1 MNLRLLVTSLA
12 IGAGLAGCGGGASDD
27 EARGSAQ
34 ARQQIASAVERAPRA
49 VAAAAGRGDA
59 AAAAALD
66 PAAQASQLF
75 DFAEANF
82 PQYFPSHR
90 PDMDAPSWR
99 YRHYPETGTY
109 LIVADGRVYVLGG
122 PLGPD
127 VTYVGL
133 AHDILNPP
141 PNAVAA
147 VTTPATGKT
156 AWNIKTAAQFTLTDT
171 SGMAV
176 AGPFTCSSDAPV
188 EIEVA
193 ADCSTVTGRRLGT
206 HTISVAKGG
215 LVGKAAIKVIPQG
228 QPIGTGPRANYNV
241 VAMPDGRALAWGSA
255 DAPLGQGKW
264 TSPAVGAFLP
274 LPVKNTAGDGVLGGV
289 VAVAVGVYQAFALTE
304 DGELYSWGG
313 STALG
318 RVARNG
324 DPLPG
329 KVLDPTGLAPLKRIV
344 SVASGET
351 NAVALADDGT
361 VYAWG
366 ESTGLPGS
374 DPKTYPGAVAN
385 LPGQVV
391 GISAGW
397 LWNAA
402 LLSDG
407 RVVTWGVNTDGATG
421 QGATASDRRSPGFVL
436 DNVTGQPI
444 SGAVAIS
451 AGYQHGFALT
461 AAGQAYGWGRNTWGT
476 LAQGTRGNTFNKA
489 VLVKAP
495 GGAAAWSGLRM
506 IVAGGNY
513 GLAIDQAGQ
522 VYSWGYSQNG
532 ELGDGPDHPRVNES
546 SFPAAVLSPTGVGA
560 LSDAVAIGASYDH
573 SLAVGADGRLFI
585 WGSGSGGKLG
595 QGGSS
600 TADSYVARPV
610 KNEAGT
616 GTLDLGPMG
625 HWPNLTRRGAL

>member
-1 MNLRLLVTSLA
+1 MKLRLLVISLA
-12 IGAGLAGCGGGASDD
+12 IGAGLAGCGGGTSDD

-49 VAAAAGRGDA
+49 VAAAAGPGAA

-156 AWNIKTAAQFTLTDT
+156 AWNIATAATFTLTDT
-171 SGMAV
+171 SGLAV
-176 AGPFTCSSDAPV
+176 AGPFTCSSDDTVAL
-188 EIEVA
+188 EVA

-206 HTISVAKGG
+206 HSITVAKGG
-215 LVGKAAIKVIPQG
+215 VLGKASIKVIPQA
-228 QPIGTGPRANYNV
+228 QPIGTGPRAKYNL

-289 VAVAVGVYQAFALTE
+289 VAVAAGEYYAYALSE
-304 DGELYSWGG
+304 DGELNSWGG
-313 STALG
+313 ST
-318 RVARNG
+318 
-324 DPLPG
+324 PLPRN
-329 KVLDPTGLAPLKRIV
+329 VVDPTGLTPLRRIV
-344 SVASGET
+344 SVASGGA
-351 NAVALADDGT
+351 NAIALADDGT
-361 VYAWG
+361 VYTWG
-366 ESTGLPGS
+366 NSLAQPDGEPNA
-374 DPKTYPGAVAN
+374 YAVAVAN
-385 LPGQVV
+385 LPGRAVA
-391 GISAGW
+391 ISSGST
-397 LWNAA
+397 WNAV
-402 LLSDG
+402 LLADG
-407 RVVTWGVNTDGATG
+407 RVVTWGYNADGTTG
-421 QGATASDRRSPGFVL
+421 QGISSFTRQPIGLVL

-444 SGAVAIS
+444 SGVVAIS
-451 AGYQHGFALT
+451 AGYLHGFALT
-461 AAGQAYGWGRNTWGT
+461 AAGQAYGWGRNTYGN
-476 LAQGTRGNTFNKA
+476 LAQGARGNTFNKA

-495 GGAAAWSGLRM
+495 GGAAAWGGLRM
-506 IVAGGNY
+506 IVAGGNHS
-513 GLAIDQAGQ
+513 LAIDQAGD
-522 VYSWGYSQNG
+522 VYSWGVSASG
-532 ELGDGPDHPRVNES
+532 ELGDGPNNPRVNGS
-546 SFPAAVLSPTGVGA
+546 SLPGAVLSSTGVGA
-560 LSDAVAIGASYDH
+560 LGGIAAIAAGYEH
-573 SLAVGADGRLFI
+573 SLALSTDGRLFI
-585 WGSGSGGKLG
+585 WGEGFEGNLG
-595 QGGSS
+595 QGGTS
-600 TADSYVARPV
+600 TANSYVARPV

-616 GTLDLGPMG
+616 GTLDLGPVTY
-625 HWPNLTRRGAL
+625 WPNLLRRGN

>member
-1 MNLRLLVTSLA
+1 MKLRLLVISLA
-12 IGAGLAGCGGGASDD
+12 IGAGLAGCGGGTSDD

-49 VAAAAGRGDA
+49 VAAAAGRGAA

-90 PDMDAPSWR
+90 PDMDAPGWR

-133 AHDILNPP
+133 AQDILNPP

-147 VTTPATGKT
+147 VTTPASGKT
-156 AWNIKTAAQFTLTDT
+156 AWNIATAAQFTLTDT
-171 SGMAV
+171 SGLAM

-228 QPIGTGPRANYNV
+228 QPIGTGPLANYNV
-241 VAMPDGRALAWGSA
+241 VAMPDGRALAWGSS

-274 LPVKNTAGDGVLGGV
+274 LPVKNTAGDGVLSGV
-289 VAVAVGVYQAFALTE
+289 VAVAAGEYTAFALTE

-313 STALG
+313 SRALG
-318 RVARNG
+318 RVAGNG
-324 DPLPG
+324 DPLPA

-344 SVASGET
+344 SVAGGSA
-351 NAVALADDGT
+351 NAIALADDGT
-361 VYAWG
+361 VYTWG
-366 ESTGLPGS
+366 AYTGRPGS

-385 LPGQVV
+385 LPGQVA
-391 GISAGW
+391 GISAGNS
-397 LWNAA
+397 WNAV
-402 LLSDG
+402 LLMDG
-407 RVVTWGVNTDGATG
+407 RVVTWGYNGDGATG
-421 QGATASDRRSPGFVL
+421 QGSSSGGELTQGFVL
-436 DNVTGQPI
+436 DNLTGQPI
-444 SGAVAIS
+444 SGVVAIS
-451 AGYQHGFALT
+451 AGYLHGFART
-461 AAGQAYGWGRNTWGT
+461 ATGHAYGWGRNTYGT
-476 LAQGTRGNTFNKA
+476 LAQGTGSSSFNKA
-489 VLVKAP
+489 VLVTAP
-495 GGAAAWSGLRM
+495 GGAAAWGGLRM
-506 IVAGGNY
+506 IVAGGNQS
-513 GLAIDQAGQ
+513 LAIDQTGQ
-522 VYSWGYSQNG
+522 VYSWGLSQNG
-532 ELGDGPDHPRVNES
+532 ELGDGPDHPRDNGS
-546 SFPAAVLSPTGVGA
+546 SLPAAVLSPTGVGA
-560 LSDAVAIGASYDH
+560 LSGAVAIGASFDH

-600 TADSYVARPV
+600 TSLSYMARAV
-610 KNEAGT
+610 KDEAGT